1 MCPARI
7 YLESTVDTHALLCW
21 PWGEYDGEN
30 DPPPPVV
37 KPRGIPVD
45 LGIIPMGEYCYVL
58 DEEGAKR
65 GEPRCTSAAEVKELK
80 LKPFANSLNLDGYF
94 INPDIKVATWLTTEE
109 VWKVGRKIRKIREA
123 RKAKEEA
130 WYELEGIHAMMKA
143 FEEYHYVPGAKA
155 RFVLWFM

>member
-7 YLESTVDTHALLCW
+7 YLESTVDTHAILCW

-37 KPRGIPVD
+37 KPRGIPTD
-45 LGIIPMGEYCYVL
+45 LGIIPMGEYCL
-58 DEEGAKR
+58 FLADEAGP
-65 GEPRCTSAAEVKELK
+65 GYTSEAEVKELK
-80 LKPFANSLNLDGYF
+80 LKPFANSLNLDGYYVH
-94 INPDIKVATWLTTEE
+94 PDIKVATWLTTEE
-109 VWKVGRKIRKIREA
+109 VWKAGRQIRKRREK
-123 RKAKEEA
+123 REVKQEA